1 MQILRAS
8 ILLMALLSERVSR
21 TTTTTAFPGDS
32 AKLRHLSGK
41 LNPAECPRP
50 RGCSPVT
57 GVNCLRRLAHWRD
70 KLPATYRNP
79 RDNAKS
85 ATLRR
90 TKREAKLPAHFL
102 LRLHEPAAA
111 VANRRD
117 SRSSARRKARR
128 HPKSR
133 RRRKRISPTISNSDP
148 PGDSRRGSPQVVLI
162 VLCSLAA
169 ITASALLL
177 FYLRRRSRQSS
188 QQQQPLLD
196 SFFCPPENEKSRDN
210 LGEIDRCTCC
220 SSSRGDQSAAATS
233 AKSAVAPR
241 RKTRKKRKRNKTDVS
256 RHYIE
261 NEELRSRI
269 ACILRDQCNLRC
281 DCCKCDNVQQL
292 DRGQPKR
299 GRFKFFRKSK
309 DKKTCNDARC
319 DENKISC
326 LVDLCGNQPR
336 DNDDDSKAIRGK
348 PGLRIKE

>member
-1 MQILRAS
+1 MRKAPHYGGQ
-8 ILLMALLSERVSR
+8 SERPSYQRTFFSGFTSR
-21 TTTTTAFPGDS
+21 LPPLLIAETRGAAVG
-32 AKLRHLSGK
+32 GK
-41 LNPAECPRP
+41 LAVTPRADVGE
-50 RGCSPVT
+50 R
-57 GVNCLRRLAHWRD
+57 A
-70 KLPATYRNP
+70 
-79 RDNAKS
+79 
-85 ATLRR
+85 
-90 TKREAKLPAHFL
+90 
-102 LRLHEPAAA
+102 
-111 VANRRD
+111 
-117 SRSSARRKARR
+117 
-128 HPKSR
+128 
-133 RRRKRISPTISNSDP
+133 TISNSDP
-148 PGDSRRGSPQVVLI
+148 PGESRRGSPQVVLI

-177 FYLRRRSRQSS
+177 FYLRRRSLQFS

-256 RHYIE
+256 RHYSE

-269 ACILRDQCNLRC
+269 ACILRDQCNLRVIFKIC
-281 DCCKCDNVQQL
+281 VANESFFARL
-292 DRGQPKR
+292 RSGQPKR

-326 LVDLCGNQPR
+326 LVDLCSNQPR